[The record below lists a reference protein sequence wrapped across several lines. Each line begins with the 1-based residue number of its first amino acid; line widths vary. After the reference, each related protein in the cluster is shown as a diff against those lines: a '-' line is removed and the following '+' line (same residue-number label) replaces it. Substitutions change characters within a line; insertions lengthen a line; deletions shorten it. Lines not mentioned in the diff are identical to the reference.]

1 MEVGAGLLKAGAH
14 SLRLAGVGL
23 GATGGPGTAA
33 GACGRPCAAG
43 VGAASSLVLTESG
56 AIVAFA
62 EAPASV
68 TASSHH
74 AA

>member
-33 GACGRPCAAG
+33 GAGAAG
-43 VGAASSLVLTESG
+43 SLVLTETG
-56 AIVAFA
+56 AIVAPA
-62 EAPASV
+62 EPQASM